1 MISKKTIIYISLMII
16 QVNQTFSQDLKNNY
30 KVGNLSF
37 YNFMNISIDYGVN
50 RKRIYEFNTIY
61 IIQNNISIHTV
72 IRKSSGEITDTIFN
86 LNQYQISY
94 LEEFCNNVV
103 ENNFKTNDLIIAGE
117 RSYIEIRFEDLNNKL
132 QVKFPVSFYNEI
144 IKY

>member
-1 MISKKTIIYISLMII
+1 MII